1 VRRGELDIDPSVLE
15 DWGRELR
22 RANGGKV
29 GEPNSTTA
37 RSPSSGPSRSSGSSS
52 TPHALGAD
60 RKFVRFPSGFADGLQ
75 VPGCPTTRGRVN
87 GLGVDLGDSLVR
99 SNGPVSIVIDASVI
113 ESRSTTEGT
122 G

>member
-15 DWGRELR
+15 DWGREL
-22 RANGGKV
+22 GGPT
-29 GEPNSTTA
+29 GARSGSRTPTTA

-99 SNGPVSIVIDASVI
+99 SNGLVSTAVDASVI